1 MAVVTMRERKKE
13 ATKTNILKVAI
24 DLINEHGFSNTT
36 MQLIAEKADV
46 ALRTLYNYFPSKEAI
61 VATYLQ
67 MAVEEEQEKSW
78 AEVMEL
84 GATYERLI
92 LFCQKSMEWIKENP
106 VLVEVYTVDP
116 RNYIFSTGPADIPRS
131 GLEELVAKLMEMGQ
145 QMGDVTKSVPVK
157 VLTRQFLGFYHFSI
171 LTWLCDNEQDLFKI
185 FKEGLDLF
193 WGGVKTK
200 TVDPGTVL
208 WGMFG

>member
-1 MAVVTMRERKKE
+1 MVEVSMRERKKE
-13 ATKTNILKVAI
+13 ATKTNILKAALE
-24 DLINEHGFSNTT
+24 LINEHGFSSTT

-46 ALRTLYNYFPSKEAI
+46 ALRTLYNYFPSKETI

>member
-1 MAVVTMRERKKE
+1 MVEVSMRERKKE
-13 ATKTNILKVAI
+13 ATKTNILKAALE
-24 DLINEHGFSNTT
+24 LINEHGFSSTT

-46 ALRTLYNYFPSKEAI
+46 ALRTLYNYFPSKETI

-171 LTWLCDNEQDLFKI
+171 LTWLCDNKQDLFKI